1 MPFLDNLEFMKDCI
15 WIWFSLAISVTLTL
29 QIQKE
34 GRLDLFFFFEIR
46 LYSNQARAKVVK
58 TGHS

>member
-34 GRLDLFFFFEIR
+34 GRLDLFFNLKSDYIQTKLE
-46 LYSNQARAKVVK
+46 LK
-58 TGHS
+58 